1 MNDRQFEE
9 ILKLAGGQGN
19 IRQVKREEQSTI
31 LILEDHSKV
40 DMSASDAADLEATI
54 RITGAEC
61 FLVIR
66 DESSSYYRLLRDMG
80 TPESM
85 RDHPERKERHTYSKS
100 FSILE
105 FISDVFRPIMPAILG
120 AAVFKIVLAV
130 ITLIST
136 YGFSEPS
143 SFLQSQTFMILK
155 SIGESAFYLLP
166 VLTAISTARQLKSNI
181 YVAAAIGGLMFYP
194 QMSYLLSGQEE
205 VHFMGV
211 PMVSQAA
218 FFSATLWMILTIS
231 AASYVEK
238 AVERFSPKML
248 QGILAPALTIGILVP
263 LVLLMLGP
271 LGSWVD
277 KRMPAAVDSL
287 LMDAPV
293 VAVMLLGAAFAFML
307 FAGLHYWLV
316 PLMLNEL
323 MTNGFS
329 VIIPAM
335 FVAFTAQAGAALAA
349 GLRSR
354 QPGFRKLAFW
364 ATGTALLG
372 VPEPAIYAVN
382 MRRMASF
389 GAALIGGAIGGL
401 YFGIVSVKSFALS
414 ESASLLGITSFMED
428 GPLNLLHTCIGLLL
442 AFAVS
447 GALTYWLGGRASHT
461 KHV

>member
-9 ILKLAGGQGN
+9 ILKLAGGKEN
-19 IRQVKREEQSTI
+19 IRQVTREEQATV
-31 LILEDHSKV
+31 LILEDNSKV
-40 DMSASDAADLEATI
+40 DMSAPATTDLEVTI

-61 FLVIR
+61 RLAIR
-66 DESSSYYRLLRDMG
+66 DEFSYYHLLLRDMG
-80 TPESM
+80 AGESM
-85 RDHPERKERHTYSKS
+85 HDQYKREEKHLNRKS
-100 FSILE
+100 FSILP

-155 SIGESAFYLLP
+155 SIGDSAFYLLP
-166 VLTAISTARQLKSNI
+166 VLAAISTARQLKSNI

-211 PMVSQAA
+211 PMVSEAA

-238 AVERFSPKML
+238 AVERFSPKVL
-248 QGILAPALTIGILVP
+248 QGILAPALTFGILVP
-263 LVLLMLGP
+263 LVLLVLGP
-271 LGSWVD
+271 LGSWID

-287 LMDAPV
+287 LTDAPV
-293 VAVMLLGAAFAFML
+293 VAAMLLGAAFALML

-354 QPGFRKLAFW
+354 QTEFRKLAFW

-389 GAALIGGAIGGL
+389 GTALIGGAIGGL

-414 ESASLLGITSFMED
+414 ESAGLLQIPAFMED
-428 GPLNLLHTCIGLLL
+428 GTLNMIHTCAGLVL
-442 AFAVS
+442 AFFVS
-447 GALTYWLGGRASHT
+447 GALTYWLTDRSMKN